1 MTHST
6 PKIRSATTAIAAVL
20 ALSSTQLLA
29 QSVDPVVAT
38 PPPAVEVTPAPAAAE
53 PLAAEPIVLD
63 TAADPAAAEAVAKP
77 AARKATVTKTAPAR
91 PRPAAA
97 RAATAAPA
105 VAAAPA
111 APVAEA
117 PAAQSLPIETVAA
130 VPVVA
135 APVVTAPPAQDASI
149 RSNAMLPI
157 AGGAGLA
164 LLTLIG
170 LLVAMRRRSRRR
182 DEELAAAETYEP
194 AVDEA
199 PAQTLAPAT
208 PEPLFAEPAF
218 VPPVVEPTPAPALA
232 PAVAMAAPAAVSGL
246 AGPCADAAPG
256 SHVEAACEG
265 PTADNPSLSIKKRL
279 KRAHFFD
286 QREFLAEAGEVAP
299 MASDA
304 GLPDAVETPEPTP
317 TREPA

>member
-38 PPPAVEVTPAPAAAE
+38 PTPAPIAAE
-53 PLAAEPIVLD
+53 PVAAEPIVLD
-63 TAADPAAAEAVAKP
+63 TAADPPAAEAVAKP

-91 PRPAAA
+91 PAAA
-97 RAATAAPA
+97 RAATTAPA

-117 PAAQSLPIETVAA
+117 PAAQPLPIEPA

-135 APVVTAPPAQDASI
+135 APVVTAPPAEDSSVAS
-149 RSNAMLPI
+149 NDMLLPI
-157 AGGAGLA
+157 AGGVGLA

-170 LLVAMRRRSRRR
+170 LLVAMRRRRLRNE
-182 DEELAAAETYEP
+182 EELAAPETYEP

-199 PAQTLAPAT
+199 PVPAT
-208 PEPLFAEPAF
+208 PDPQFAEPAF

-232 PAVAMAAPAAVSGL
+232 PAVAMAAPDDAVSGL

-304 GLPDAVETPEPTP
+304 GLPDAVETPETPT